1 MLKQLLQDEK
11 GFTLL
16 EMLVVLFVIGLLL
29 LVIIPNISQ
38 HQDSAQ
44 NKGDL
49 AFASTLQTQVD
60 LYRMD
65 TKQTPTSFEALRGD
79 YLTDEQASKAAESYS
94 IVNGKV
100 QGP

>member
-1 MLKQLLQDEK
+1 MFPSVLRDER

-29 LVIIPNISQ
+29 LVIIPNVTQ

-44 NKGDL
+44 SKGDA
-49 AFASTLQTQVD
+49 AFASTLQTQID
-60 LYRMD
+60 LYRLD
-65 TKQTPTSFEALRGD
+65 HDQVPTSFEALRGD
-79 YLTDEQASKAAESYS
+79 YLTDEQANKAADGYS
-94 IVNGKV
+94 IVNGQV